1 MKYQIYEVR
10 VQVLQYER
18 RMSLI
23 MNVSINSINLVC
35 QKMQMS
41 ETYNTGILLY
51 NQAMTYIKYAKGTM
65 NLVLMF

>member
-51 NQAMTYIKYAKGTM
+51 NQAMTCIKYAKGTM